1 MDKDKQN
8 VSEEL
13 MQIVVFKL
21 GEEEFGVDILQAREI
36 ETLDMGVTRVPK
48 APSFVEGVINL
59 RGEVIPIVDMRKR
72 FSLTLPPL
80 DYNSRIIIVEMGEGG
95 NKVGLIVDTVV
106 GVLRIPMSAIEPAP
120 DIVKSI
126 DQAFISGVARV
137 HDRLI
142 VLLNLE
148 RTLSTE
154 EVRELSEV
162 KLG

>member
-1 MDKDKQN
+1 
-8 VSEEL
+8 
-13 MQIVVFKL
+13 
-21 GEEEFGVDILQAREI
+21 
-36 ETLDMGVTRVPK
+36 
-48 APSFVEGVINL
+48 
-59 RGEVIPIVDMRKR
+59 
-72 FSLTLPPL
+72 
-80 DYNSRIIIVEMGEGG
+80 
-95 NKVGLIVDTVV
+95 VV

-137 HDRLI
+137 DDRLI